1 MELGSLAEVVRSKNA
16 SPFRVTLDLFFSN
29 QASYDHLKSSGVLS
43 VERVAGAYGIDAE
56 QVEGIY
62 FVDQARGVKVTIRKT
77 YPSDHFHSSDC
88 YGAQQHVP
96 LAKIEVPEMQI
107 GDSTVPGHAE

>member
-1 MELGSLAEVVRSKNA
+1 MEMGALAEVVRSKNA
-16 SPFRVTLDLFFSN
+16 SPFRVTLDLFFAEQS
-29 QASYDHLKSSGVLS
+29 AYEHVKASGVLTFES
-43 VERVAGAYGIDAE
+43 IAAAYGVEIE

-88 YGAQQHVP
+88 YGAQQHLP
-96 LAKIEVPEMQI
+96 PARLEVPQI
-107 GDSTVPGHAE
+107 EPSHHRT